1 MTRLLMLC
9 FWLIVNGA
17 PISAQNFEIDINQ
30 FDSWIF
36 SGMQNATLA
45 RQKLAAQA
53 QMEID
58 RMDLTSTLQESQI
71 RKLQFAAQGDIQ
83 HFFDDVDVAHR
94 QFHVM
99 QAAGGVGQ
107 ANINEVYQL
116 ASTLAQRLNQGIFD
130 KESLLKKV
138 ARGCVNEEQA
148 KQLQERERR
157 QQELE
162 SAAIIV
168 VYLADLGRMVPMTHL
183 QRESLVEMLIDKV
196 TLRDPKHNYAN
207 YVLMYEMSELP
218 QAELKSIFD
227 DAQYEAIKRNFQPGI
242 RMKANLMQMGILDDE

>member
-1 MTRLLMLC
+1 MNRS
-9 FWLIVNGA
+9 LILWFCLVVSGT

-71 RKLQFAAQGDIQ
+71 QKLQFAAKGDIQ

-94 QFHVM
+94 QFHAM

-116 ASTLAQRLNQGIFD
+116 ASTLAQRLNQGIYD
-130 KESLLKKV
+130 KDSLLKKV
-138 ARGCVNEEQA
+138 ACGCVDTKQA
-148 KQLQERERR
+148 KQLREREER
-157 QQELE
+157 QLKLE
-162 SAAIIV
+162 SDAAIMIF
-168 VYLADLGRMVPMTHL
+168 LANLGRRVPMTNA
-183 QRESLVEMLIDKV
+183 QRESMVELVNNHI
-196 TLRDPKHNYAN
+196 TLRNPKHNYAS

-218 QAELKSIFD
+218 QAKLKTIFD
-227 DAQYEAIKRNFQPGI
+227 DAQYTAIQKNFQTGI
-242 RMKANLMQMGILDDE
+242 VMKATLKQMGLLDDE